1 MKGKQSKKM
10 NRRDF
15 LKNFLCA
22 LMATNTWSFSQSE
35 ANGLTEDEKIFLN
48 KISRAEKKDLFEK
61 PLNNIIIETGKS
73 FLKTPYV
80 PDTLDNSGRESLVT
94 NLHGLDCWT
103 FFENTLVISRVI
115 KKGEKTFED
124 YKKELEFIRYRHGIR
139 NGYLSRLH
147 YFIDWIFDNVKK
159 GVVKDINRDLGGIKL
174 NKKINFMTG
183 HRESY
188 PPLKSDESFNKL
200 KKVEKEINSRL
211 HYYIPTEMIP
221 KIEDKL
227 KDGDIIGL
235 GTTIEGLDVTHTGY
249 IYKIKNISHMLN
261 ASSKTGFVEI
271 SDCTLYDYLISAEKP
286 GIIVARALDI
296 QL

>member
-15 LKNFLCA
+15 LKFFLCA
-22 LMATNTWSFSQSE
+22 IIASDTGSFSSVE
-35 ANGLTEDEKIFLN
+35 AKGLTEDEKIFLD
-48 KISRAEKKDLFEK
+48 KISMAEKNDLFKK

-80 PDTLDNSGRESLVT
+80 ADTLDNSGRETLVT

-103 FFENTLVISRVI
+103 FFENTLTISRVI
-115 KKGEKTFED
+115 KKREKTFKD
-124 YKKELEFIRYRHGIR
+124 YKKELEFIRYRNGIR
-139 NGYLSRLH
+139 NGYTSRLH
-147 YFIDWIFDNVKK
+147 YFTDWIYDNSKK

-174 NKKINFMTG
+174 NKKINFMTS

-188 PPLKSDESFNKL
+188 PPLKSDEEFNKL
-200 KKVEKEINSRL
+200 KKIEKEINSRV
-211 HYYIPTEMIP
+211 YYYVPTEMIP

-261 ASSKTGFVEI
+261 ASSKTGYVEI
-271 SDCTLYDYLISAEKP
+271 SDCTLYDYLISVEKP

-296 QL
+296 